1 MLVQAESVRCVCVL
15 HAPQSK
21 GHDWRWHPI
30 LAEDS
35 SDIKNYRILMVDD
48 TDDGV
53 KLERMLKSLVP
64 VPAIMEC
71 CVLGEHVRFEAW
83 FMSVCAAELRR
94 YVGFGWPGCDR
105 ATAKRRLPGVWRERN
120 RLVHVDR

>member
-83 FMSVCAAELRR
+83 SM
-94 YVGFGWPGCDR
+94 YVRVRGRTTTLCGIWM
-105 ATAKRRLPGVWRERN
+105 AWM
-120 RLVHVDR
+120 